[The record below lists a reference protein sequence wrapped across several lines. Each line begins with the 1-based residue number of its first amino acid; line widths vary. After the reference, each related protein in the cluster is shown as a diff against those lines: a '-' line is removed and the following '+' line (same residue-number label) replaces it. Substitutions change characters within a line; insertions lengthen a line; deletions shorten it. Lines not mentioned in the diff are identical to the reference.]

1 MNFLCLLSRTKGQA
15 MLLYV
20 STLVGLVFGVLSSII
35 NTHFLDPVDYGDV
48 RFVQNIIQFI
58 ASLLLFGYFLS
69 GSRILALSNDKG
81 YSQRVKGCM
90 VSILCITIVVLML
103 ACYIL
108 YICYLNKPGVA
119 YLFLVSIIV
128 CANPI
133 IQNYINTTAQGDNQ
147 IGRISAIRLLPPLF
161 YIPLAYIVYSQIG
174 ATSSRMVLLQWGV
187 YTFIGVCVVVSTK
200 PKFNDLKPIWE
211 TLKLENKNY
220 GLQLYIGSLVMVTT
234 NYLAGITLGF
244 FGSDNREVGF
254 FTLALTITSPLAML
268 PGIIGTTYFKS
279 FSTQSRIPAKLMRY
293 TLLMTIISCVL
304 FLIVIKPV
312 VSILYNES
320 YSIVG
325 VYASWLAI
333 GYSIHGLG
341 DMINRFLGSHGRG
354 KEIRNSSI
362 FNGIMKIVGY
372 IVLIYYWGTMGAI
385 ITTLCC
391 SFIYTTSL
399 CYYYY
404 KIVKNGNREIA

>member
-1 MNFLCLLSRTKGQA
+1 MNFLCLLSRSKGQA

-48 RFVQNIIQFI
+48 RFVQNIIQLI

-279 FSTQSRIPAKLMRY
+279 FSTQSRIPAK
-293 TLLMTIISCVL
+293 
-304 FLIVIKPV
+304 
-312 VSILYNES
+312 
-320 YSIVG
+320 
-325 VYASWLAI
+325 
-333 GYSIHGLG
+333 
-341 DMINRFLGSHGRG
+341 
-354 KEIRNSSI
+354 
-362 FNGIMKIVGY
+362 
-372 IVLIYYWGTMGAI
+372 
-385 ITTLCC
+385 
-391 SFIYTTSL
+391 
-399 CYYYY
+399 
-404 KIVKNGNREIA
+404 